1 MIAKEENTDD
11 VKNIINV
18 SNWKFVYNV
27 SSLGYLKKL

>member
-1 MIAKEENTDD
+1 MIAKEENTD